1 MESNPQNQ
9 GPQTLLVAV
18 NARYSHTNLAVRYL
32 KNALEG
38 AGIPA
43 EFVEYTI
50 NQPVGEI
57 LADLCRSGAR
67 RFLFSCYIW
76 NREYVCRLGEQL
88 RLIDPDYVLL
98 VGGPE
103 VSFDP
108 EEQLTALPWADGI
121 LAGEGEVL
129 VPQVLAAQWRPQG
142 VFQGTG
148 YVDLDTLPFPYE
160 PLDQLPHRVLYY
172 ESSRGCPFG
181 CAYCLSSAD
190 RVVRTRSL
198 DLVFQD
204 LQRFLDARVMQVKV
218 VDRTFNLDGGRA
230 LAIWD
235 YLAAHDN
242 GVTSF
247 QMELGGD
254 LTRPEAVELL
264 RRARPGLF
272 QLEIGVQSTCPAA
285 LEAACRSTDLDRL
298 FANVRAVGEGGN
310 VHQHLDLI
318 AGLPGEGFCRFGQS
332 FDQVVALRPQ
342 QLQLGFLKL
351 LRGSALYAR
360 RERYGLV
367 HSPRPPYEVLRTP
380 WISYG
385 ELTRL
390 KAVERATELY
400 YNSGRFTH
408 TLEAL
413 LELAP
418 SPFEVLLELGE
429 SLPQGRVDQYRYYD
443 LLYAFCLGKGGDPER
458 FRWLLKWDLCLHER
472 PRKLPACLAGTLPPP
487 DVRRWLAAQ
496 PLPAGWEGEWFAR
509 RVTEPGCPP
518 GPEAVA
524 FCRERRDLARH
535 LVWRRL
541 EGMPQ
546 PEEP

>member
-1 MESNPQNQ
+1 MEAHPQS
-9 GPQTLLVAV
+9 PAPETLLVAV
-18 NARYSHTNLAVRYL
+18 NARFSHTNLAVRYL

-43 EFVEYTI
+43 AFREYTI
-50 NQPVGEI
+50 NQPVEEI
-57 LADLCRSGAR
+57 LADLYRSGAR

-76 NREYVCRLGEQL
+76 NRAYICRLGEQL
-88 RLIDPDYVLL
+88 RLIDPGYVLL
-98 VGGPE
+98 AGGPE

-108 EEQLTALPWADGI
+108 EEQLAALPWADGI

-190 RVVRTRSL
+190 RVVRTRSAE
-198 DLVFQD
+198 LVFRD
-204 LQRFLDARVMQVKV
+204 LQKFLDARVMQVKF
-218 VDRTFNLDGGRA
+218 VDRTFNLDGDRA
-230 LAIWD
+230 LAIWE

-242 GVTSF
+242 GVTGF

-285 LEAACRSTDLDRL
+285 LKASCRATDLPRL

-318 AGLPGEGFCRFGQS
+318 AGLPGEGFARFGQS
-332 FDQVVALRPQ
+332 FDEVFALRPQ

-351 LRGSALYAR
+351 LRGSALYAQ

-367 HSPRPPYEVLRTP
+367 HSPQPPYQVLRTP

-390 KAVERATELY
+390 KAVERAVELY

-418 SPFEVLLELGE
+418 SPFGVFLELGE
-429 SLPQGRVDQYRYYD
+429 ALPAGHLDQYRYYD
-443 LLYAFCLGKGGDPER
+443 LLYGFCLGKGGDPER

-487 DVRRWLAAQ
+487 AARRWLAAQ

-509 RVTEPGCPP
+509 QVAEPGCPP
-518 GPEAVA
+518 GAQAVA
-524 FCRERRDLARH
+524 FCRGQRDLAGH

-541 EGMPQ
+541 AGAPG
-546 PEEP
+546 EP

>member
-204 LQRFLDARVMQVKV
+204 LQRFLDARVMQVKF
-218 VDRTFNLDGGRA
+218 VDRTFNLDGDRA
-230 LAIWD
+230 LAIWE

-242 GVTSF
+242 GVTGF

-342 QLQLGFLKL
+342 QLQLE
-351 LRGSALYAR
+351 LRRLGVVALQA
-360 RERYGLV
+360 
-367 HSPRPPYEVLRTP
+367 
-380 WISYG
+380 
-385 ELTRL
+385 ELT
-390 KAVERATELY
+390 KAMYLARKKI
-400 YNSGRFTH
+400 GRH
-408 TLEAL
+408 RDHSQ
-413 LELAP
+413 P
-418 SPFEVLLELGE
+418 S
-429 SLPQGRVDQYRYYD
+429 QGHDGNNLIVVSRVDRQFLAAKGADPGNGRQIAAGLLDSRNLGMAGQPQAGLGADRHPRAAGNRVEDHREGGGIGHGGKMRNQSLLGRLVVVGRHMEESVRPQAGRQLGPGHRVGGVVAARPGNDRDPVVY
-443 LLYAFCLGKGGDPER
+443 LLYHKGDHLGVFLFG
-458 FRWLLKWDLCLHER
+458 
-472 PRKLPACLAGTLPPP
+472 
-487 DVRRWLAAQ
+487 
-496 PLPAGWEGEWFAR
+496 EG
-509 RVTEPGCPP
+509 
-518 GPEAVA
+518 
-524 FCRERRDLARH
+524 
-535 LVWRRL
+535 
-541 EGMPQ
+541 
-546 PEEP
+546 